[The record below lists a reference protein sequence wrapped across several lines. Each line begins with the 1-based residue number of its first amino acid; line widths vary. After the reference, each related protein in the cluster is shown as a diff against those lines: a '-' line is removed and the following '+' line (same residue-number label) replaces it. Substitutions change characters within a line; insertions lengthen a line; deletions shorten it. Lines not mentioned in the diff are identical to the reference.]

1 MKRTLEKIPFF
12 TFLFP
17 IATVFLLASNNLGQI
32 QLDVIWRPMLYSFLL
47 TAAIFLLSLLA
58 FRDLLRAGLFS
69 FTLTLFGLTYG
80 HFYDIMRDRVIGDW
94 VIGTHFYMLILWGLL
109 LLIAIYFVVFKVKPR
124 TTLSLIFN
132 VAVLILTIFQVIKIT
147 TYQVNAQIINHR
159 LSSSEENTLLEPG
172 NPNKMPDVYY
182 IILDKFARSDVIE
195 DVYGYDNSEFINALE
210 NIGFYVPKCS
220 RSNYAFTVMSLASQ
234 LNMAY
239 VEDLTD
245 EPSLETTRSLIQ
257 NNLVHQ
263 AFEEIGYTTIA
274 FDMGFSWGNMKESDY
289 YFDEYPRDIQTW
301 SLTPFEITYI
311 KGTLGVLLFERN
323 IDLGEQ
329 ITLSDLERKAERT
342 LLILDVLPEIPK
354 MPGPKFIHAHIISP
368 HPPYLFNADGTL
380 NPDAEEISASQGYPE
395 QLRFLEPRL
404 LDIVQQIIDQSNIP
418 PIIIIEGDH
427 GFVKKHVTSNFMA
440 LYLPDGGAEGL
451 YDHMT
456 MINVFPH
463 IFNTYFG
470 TDLDLLPD
478 ISYTHTDDW
487 YESVIQEEWNP
498 ACRED

>member
-1 MKRTLEKIPFF
+1 M
-12 TFLFP
+12 
-17 IATVFLLASNNLGQI
+17 LL
-32 QLDVIWRPMLYSFLL
+32 V
-47 TAAIFLLSLLA
+47 
-58 FRDLLRAGLFS
+58 
-69 FTLTLFGLTYG
+69 FGLTYG
-80 HFYDIMRDRVIGDW
+80 HFFAIMKDRVIGDW

-109 LLIAIYFVVFKVKPR
+109 FLITAYLSVFKTKYR
-124 TTLSLIFN
+124 GSLTL
-132 VAVLILTIFQVIKIT
+132 VLNITMFILVVLQIARITI
-147 TYQVNAQIINHR
+147 YQVNTQIIDTR
-159 LSSSEENTLLEPG
+159 YGSTEDDTLL
-172 NPNKMPDVYY
+172 NPEDPEKMPDVYY

-195 DVYGYDNSEFINALE
+195 KVYGYDNSAFIKALE
-210 NIGFYVPKCS
+210 EIGFIVPKCS

-274 FDMGFSWGNMKESDY
+274 FNMGFSWGNMRGSDY
-289 YFDEYPRDIQTW
+289 YFDEYPRDMQTW
-301 SLTPFEITYI
+301 SMTPFEIMYI
-311 KGTLGVLLFERN
+311 KGTLGILFFEKD

-354 MPGPKFIHAHIISP
+354 IPGLKFIHAHIICP

-380 NPDAEEISASQGYPE
+380 NPYAEEISASQGYPE
-395 QLRFLEPRL
+395 QLKFLQPRL
-404 LDIVQQIIDQSNIP
+404 FDIVQQIIEHSEIP
-418 PIIIIEGDH
+418 PIIILEGDH
-427 GFVKKHVTSNFMA
+427 GFGKRYVTSNFMA
-440 LYLPDGGAEGL
+440 LYLPGGGSEGL
-451 YDHMT
+451 DDHMT

-470 TDLDLLPD
+470 TEIDLLPNK
-478 ISYTHTDDW
+478 SYTHTDDW
-487 YESVIQEEWNP
+487 YESVLQDEWNP

>member
-1 MKRTLEKIPFF
+1 MVLFF
-12 TFLFP
+12 
-17 IATVFLLASNNLGQI
+17 I
-32 QLDVIWRPMLYSFLL
+32 
-47 TAAIFLLSLLA
+47 
-58 FRDLLRAGLFS
+58 
-69 FTLTLFGLTYG
+69 LTYG
-80 HFYDIMRDRVIGDW
+80 RFFAIMKDRVIGDW

-109 LLIAIYFVVFKVKPR
+109 FLITAYLSVFKTKYQGSLSLVLNITMFILVVFQIAR
-124 TTLSLIFN
+124 
-132 VAVLILTIFQVIKIT
+132 LTI
-147 TYQVNAQIINHR
+147 YQINTQIIDTKYG
-159 LSSSEENTLLEPG
+159 STEDDTLL
-172 NPNKMPDVYY
+172 NPEDPEKMPDVYY

-195 DVYGYDNSEFINALE
+195 KVYGYDNSAFIKALE
-210 NIGFYVPKCS
+210 EIGFIVPKCS

-274 FDMGFSWGNMKESDY
+274 FNMGFSWGNMREFDY
-289 YFDEYPRDIQTW
+289 YLDEYPRDMQTW
-301 SLTPFEITYI
+301 SMAPFEIMYI
-311 KGTLGVLLFERN
+311 KGTLGILFFEKD

-342 LLILDVLPEIPK
+342 LLILDLLPEIPK
-354 MPGPKFIHAHIISP
+354 MPGPKFIHAHIICP

-380 NPDAEEISASQGYPE
+380 NPYAEEISASQGYPE
-395 QLRFLEPRL
+395 QLKFLQPRL
-404 LDIVQQIIDQSNIP
+404 FNIVQQIIEQSEIP
-418 PIIIIEGDH
+418 PIIILEGDH
-427 GFVKKHVTSNFMA
+427 GFGKRYVTSNFMA
-440 LYLPDGGAEGL
+440 LYLPGGGSEGL
-451 YDHMT
+451 DDHMT

-470 TDLDLLPD
+470 TEIDLLPNK
-478 ISYTHTDDW
+478 SYTHTDDW
-487 YESVIQEEWNP
+487 YESVLQDEWNP

>member
-1 MKRTLEKIPFF
+1 MVLFF
-12 TFLFP
+12 
-17 IATVFLLASNNLGQI
+17 I
-32 QLDVIWRPMLYSFLL
+32 
-47 TAAIFLLSLLA
+47 
-58 FRDLLRAGLFS
+58 
-69 FTLTLFGLTYG
+69 LTYG
-80 HFYDIMRDRVIGDW
+80 RFFAIMKDRVIGDW

-109 LLIAIYFVVFKVKPR
+109 FLITAYLSVFKTKYQGSLSLVLNITMFILVVFQIAR
-124 TTLSLIFN
+124 I
-132 VAVLILTIFQVIKIT
+132 TI
-147 TYQVNAQIINHR
+147 YQINTQIIDTKYG
-159 LSSSEENTLLEPG
+159 STEDDALL
-172 NPNKMPDVYY
+172 NPEDPEKMPDVYY

-195 DVYGYDNSEFINALE
+195 KVYGYDNSAFIKALE
-210 NIGFYVPKCS
+210 EIGFIVPKCS

-274 FDMGFSWGNMKESDY
+274 FNMGFSWGNMRGSDY
-289 YFDEYPRDIQTW
+289 YFDEYPRDMQTW
-301 SLTPFEITYI
+301 SMEPFEIMYI
-311 KGTLGVLLFERN
+311 KGTLGILFFEKD

-354 MPGPKFIHAHIISP
+354 MPGPKFIHAHIICP

-380 NPDAEEISASQGYPE
+380 NPYAEEISASQGYPE
-395 QLRFLEPRL
+395 QLNFLQPRL
-404 LDIVQQIIDQSNIP
+404 FDIVQQIIEQSEIP
-418 PIIIIEGDH
+418 PIIILEGDH
-427 GFVKKHVTSNFMA
+427 GFGKRYVTSNFMA
-440 LYLPDGGAEGL
+440 LYLPGGGSEGL
-451 YDHMT
+451 DDRMT

-470 TDLDLLPD
+470 TEIALLPNK
-478 ISYTHTDDW
+478 SYAHTDDW
-487 YESVIQEEWNP
+487 YKSVLQEEWNP